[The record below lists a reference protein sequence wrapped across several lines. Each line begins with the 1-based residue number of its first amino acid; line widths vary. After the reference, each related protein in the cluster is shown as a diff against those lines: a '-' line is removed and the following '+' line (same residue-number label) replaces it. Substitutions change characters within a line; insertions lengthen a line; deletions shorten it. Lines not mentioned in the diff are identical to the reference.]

1 MRLALMSDIHSN
13 MPALEAV
20 LADAR
25 AAEAQQFICAGD
37 VVGFGPHAKA
47 CVDTVRGLF
56 QVVVAGNND
65 RALGAGEDP
74 RSAPNLTCLARA
86 AEDHARP
93 QLLPVDLAWLRS
105 LGHETGL
112 YLSGREVYVVHGS
125 PTDPLFQGILPDG
138 DPQRIRMAFMTI
150 DCDYVVLGHTHMPMV
165 LKGVVE
171 DTTVINP
178 GSVGLPLDGD
188 PRASYALLD
197 TEEGVVYP
205 RRVPYNIEI
214 TVTDSGHLP
223 KGELDLY
230 AHILRQGSIS

>member
-1 MRLALMSDIHSN
+1 MRLALISDIHSN

-25 AAEAQQFICAGD
+25 AAETHQFICAGD

-47 CVDTVRGLF
+47 CVDAVRGLF

-65 RALGAGEDP
+65 RALGASEDP
-74 RSAPNLTCLARA
+74 RSGPSLADLARA
-86 AEDHARP
+86 AEEHARP
-93 QLLPVDLAWLRS
+93 QLQPMDLAWLRG

-112 YLSGREVYVVHGS
+112 YLSGKEVYVVHGS
-125 PTDPLFQGILPDG
+125 PTDPLFQGILPDD

-150 DCDYVVLGHTHMPMV
+150 DCDFVVLGHTHIPMV

-171 DTTVINP
+171 DATVINP

-197 TEEGVVYP
+197 TEEGLVYP
-205 RRVPYNIEI
+205 RRIPYDVEA
-214 TVTDSGHLP
+214 TVADSGHLP
-223 KGELDLY
+223 KRELDLY
-230 AHILRQGSIS
+230 AHILRHGNIS